1 MAGRSGGDRVNEN
14 EGEFDS
20 NNLLPKILNDLRKQ
34 SKAAEDSTQRRV
46 ARRVLDGLFVGLFEQ
61 GIGLLQT
68 EKKYLEAISRFKMAT
83 EINPD
88 RPGAFFY
95 LAWAYAANRDKKKSL
110 QFLNTAVEKGFSDA
124 ALITATKA
132 FDSIRNDPEYQQIM
146 AKLGKQ

>member
-1 MAGRSGGDRVNEN
+1 
-14 EGEFDS
+14 
-20 NNLLPKILNDLRKQ
+20 
-34 SKAAEDSTQRRV
+34 
-46 ARRVLDGLFVGLFEQ
+46 VLDGLFVGLFEQ

-68 EKKYLEAISRFKMAT
+68 EKKYSEAISRFKMAT